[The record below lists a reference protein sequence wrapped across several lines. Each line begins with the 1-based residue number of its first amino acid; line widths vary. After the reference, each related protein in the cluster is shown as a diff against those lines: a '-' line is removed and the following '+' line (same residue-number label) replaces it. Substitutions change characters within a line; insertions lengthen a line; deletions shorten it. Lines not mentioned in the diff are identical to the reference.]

1 MLPLGGTA
9 GETRPICNCWFKSF
23 VPGIDEIVVVT
34 DCACSDLLAFDAFAT
49 AAAGRMVLPD
59 TVFKILAIVS
69 GLLMLS
75 PCEGITVSKVMVD
88 IVLAEV
94 AGVVVITVPLA
105 SVFIEDP
112 GGAALELI
120 DDMIERT
127 CWDTFIAFIVSSL
140 G

>member
-1 MLPLGGTA
+1 M
-9 GETRPICNCWFKSF
+9 
-23 VPGIDEIVVVT
+23 T
-34 DCACSDLLAFDAFAT
+34 DCACSDLFALDAFAT

-59 TVFKILAIVS
+59 TVFNMLAIVS

-75 PCEGITVSKVMVD
+75 PWEGITVSKVMVD

-105 SVFIEDP
+105 SVLIEDP

-120 DDMIERT
+120 DDIMDRT
-127 CWDTFIAFIVSSL
+127 C
-140 G
+140 